1 MSADEPGETR
11 TQYLP
16 RTGSKITILIGLALL
31 VAAVY
36 AAVVPLSVA
45 SQTGVQ
51 FGCGTA
57 LSPNVSSFGKGYCSA
72 VDQEAQYRA
81 IALLIAALLIA
92 GVGSAL
98 FGFDKRSRT
107 RVIREDLGND
117 YDDEDLAT
125 DKGGRDSRGNTSVH
139 ARPGRSAIAAKS
151 RSARSRNVP
160 GTDRLGYDDLDRDDR
175 DHGDPGHDDLGHDDQ
190 QRDDRDHDDVDD
202 RDPGV
207 SDDRPRRSRGPR
219 DRR

>member
-36 AAVVPLSVA
+36 AAIVPLSVA

-107 RVIREDLGND
+107 RVIREDLGDN

-125 DKGGRDSRGNTSVH
+125 DKGGRGNTPAP

-151 RSARSRNVP
+151 RSARSRTVP
-160 GTDRLGYDDLDRDDR
+160 GTDRPGHDDLDRDDR

>member
-57 LSPNVSSFGKGYCSA
+57 LSPNVSAFGKGYCSA

-107 RVIREDLGND
+107 RVIREDLGDDDD
-117 YDDEDLAT
+117 YDDDEDLAT
-125 DKGGRDSRGNTSVH
+125 DRGGRGNTASS

-151 RSARSRNVP
+151 RSARSRTVS
-160 GTDRLGYDDLDRDDR
+160 GTDRPDRDDLDGDDLDGDDR
-175 DHGDPGHDDLGHDDQ
+175 G
-190 QRDDRDHDDVDD
+190 
-202 RDPGV
+202 PGV
-207 SDDRPRRSRGPR
+207 SDDRPRTSRGPR

>member
-16 RTGSKITILIGLALL
+16 RTGSKITILVGLALL

-36 AAVVPLSVA
+36 TAVVPLSVA

-72 VDQEAQYRA
+72 VDHQAQYRA

-107 RVIREDLGND
+107 RVIREDLGDD
-117 YDDEDLAT
+117 YDDDFAT
-125 DKGGRDSRGNTSVH
+125 DTHGRDSRGNTDLPS
-139 ARPGRSAIAAKS
+139 RPGRSAIAAKS
-151 RSARSRNVP
+151 RSARSRTAP
-160 GTDRLGYDDLDRDDR
+160 GTDHPDYDDLD
-175 DHGDPGHDDLGHDDQ
+175 HDDLGRDDL

-202 RDPGV
+202 PDPDV